1 MLLNLVMK
9 TIEEIRRQ
17 NLAEIA
23 KELGSIQA
31 VADAIGKS
39 HSQVSQWKNGSIDK
53 KSQRPRTMDSESARL
68 IELKC
73 GKDVGWMDN
82 IHAATE
88 TKRPNTMIEKEVPQ
102 SYGMLLDSIF
112 DPNAFKK
119 QLDYFYQGMS
129 QDHKEAIV
137 MMANRLHNIDHP
149 ESGIA
154 NPAGVVNKNKTQKV
168 MGTARSG
175 DENARA
181 RNTHQ
186 RVSK

>member
-1 MLLNLVMK
+1 MK

-17 NLAEIA
+17 NLVQIA
-23 KELGSIQA
+23 KDMGSIQA

-39 HSQVSQWKNGSIDK
+39 HSQVSQWKNGSIDQ
-53 KSQRPRTMDSESARL
+53 KSKRARTMDSESARL

-73 GKDVGWMDN
+73 GKEVGWMDN
-82 IHAATE
+82 IHTTTE
-88 TKRPNTMIEKEVPQ
+88 TKRLNTMVENEVPQ
-102 SYGMLLDSIF
+102 SYGMLLDSII
-112 DPNAFKK
+112 DPNTFKK

-154 NPAGVVNKNKTQKV
+154 NPAGKIRLKK
-168 MGTARSG
+168 
-175 DENARA
+175 
-181 RNTHQ
+181 
-186 RVSK
+186 